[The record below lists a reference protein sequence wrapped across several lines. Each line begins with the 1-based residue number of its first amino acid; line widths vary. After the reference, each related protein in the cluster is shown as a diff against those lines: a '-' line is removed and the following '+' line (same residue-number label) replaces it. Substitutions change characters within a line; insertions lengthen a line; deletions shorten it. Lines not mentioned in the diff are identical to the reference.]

1 MIADANNF
9 GVSFPLDLDV
19 KVSEGLF
26 IIHETYPKG
35 EEILTSSLTIAGE
48 SYTLGG
54 GFPH

>member
-26 IIHETYPKG
+26 IIHETYHKG